1 MRYLTNEIKG
11 STNSFRQSLGKD
23 RHIKVTTMYDDYWL
37 ELYGDDDNHILM
49 RSISEYD
56 FSIAQFVEE
65 MSFKGHY
72 VYIKALCVEDWGH
85 KRFHRQRKVY
95 FKDRRIVD
103 FLRDNII
110 EIFRQG
116 GDEYHV
122 TRKKNGY
129 SFKFR
134 SRDISHINVY
144 GVIDPVNGNF
154 LTDSKREAEG
164 WMKPGCRWVETRI
177 YYENKLKDVKPVFT
191 HDGFNYY
198 DAVCDSAYLEDR
210 LWFGRYDLM
219 ATFGDLEPRDS
230 VGPKTKF
237 LLKMREGRPD
247 LFYPCFYIP
256 DNDDEQIRWFK
267 KDGDMWLYFIA
278 TGESCRLD
286 DHRERHFREHCR
298 TAIEEMVKA
307 LDGTDESSVCQS
319 LDDRFT
325 VFGEIHHE
333 LRMDR
338 PTGEA
343 GSKSYILRIGDS
355 EYVISEQDAVDGF
368 KVASEWLYDRIGRL
382 RLAEKWNALATKW
395 NGR

>member
-1 MRYLTNEIKG
+1 MLYLKNEIKG
-11 STNSFRQSLGKD
+11 STKRFRQTLGKD
-23 RHIKVTTMYDDYWL
+23 MYIRVTTMADDYWF
-37 ELYGDDDNHILM
+37 ELYGDDDSHILM
-49 RSISEYD
+49 SSVSEYD
-56 FSIAQFVEE
+56 FTSTQFVEE
-65 MSFKGHY
+65 MSFKGNY
-72 VYIKALCVEDWGH
+72 VYISAQCEKDWGH

-116 GDEYHV
+116 GNEYHV
-122 TRKKNGY
+122 TRKNAC

-134 SRDISHINVY
+134 FRDISRINVY

-164 WMKPGCRWVETRI
+164 WMKPGCRWVETGI
-177 YYENKLKDVKPVFT
+177 CYEDKLKDVKPVFT

-198 DAVCDSAYLEDR
+198 DAVCDTAYLEDR
-210 LWFGRYDLM
+210 LWFGCYDLM

-256 DNDDEQIRWFK
+256 DNEDEQIWWFK

-278 TGESCRLD
+278 TGESCRYD
-286 DHRERHFREHCR
+286 DYKEFHFREHCR
-298 TAIEEMVKA
+298 SAIEEMVKA
-307 LDGTDESSVCQS
+307 LDGTGWSSICRPF
-319 LDDRFT
+319 DDRFT
-325 VFGEIHHE
+325 VFGEVHHE
-333 LRMDR
+333 LRMYR
-338 PTGEA
+338 QTGVD
-343 GSKSYILRIGDS
+343 GSVTYLLGLSDS
-355 EYVISEQDAVDGF
+355 EYVITEPDAAGGC
-368 KVASEWLYDRIGRL
+368 KVASEWLYERIGL
-382 RLAEKWNALATKW
+382 AELAEKWNELADKW
-395 NGR
+395 NER